1 MAHKIN
7 LRRAAALQTT
17 LLDTIRSIKIE
28 TNIRLN
34 EWQDPAQALQEGNT
48 QLLANDAR
56 RNDLLMSLYSIR
68 AQVGVNNAASGVS
81 QKLSH
86 MAYID
91 KRVAQLTE
99 MIDGVERVETVEVI
113 AGRLEKIRNR
123 PADSRASLYGHHDEV
138 TSSVLTNEQIEG
150 IRGIVR
156 DLKKQ
161 KTSLND
167 EVLELNVRTEIEL
180 SADVEAVLVREGLI

>member
-7 LRRAAALQTT
+7 LRRAAALQNT
-17 LLDTIRSIKIE
+17 LLETIRSIKIQP
-28 TNIRLN
+28 NIHLN
-34 EWQDPAQALQEGNT
+34 EWQDPAQALQAGNT
-48 QLLANDAR
+48 QLLTNDAR

-91 KRVAQLTE
+91 KRIAQLTE
-99 MIDGVERVETVEVI
+99 MIEGVDRVEDVSVI
-113 AGRLEKIRNR
+113 TGKLEKIRNR
-123 PADSRASLYGHHDEV
+123 PADSRASIYGHNDEV
-138 TSSVLTNEQIEG
+138 VTSVLTAEQIEG
-150 IRGIVR
+150 IRGVIR

-161 KTSLND
+161 KTALND

-180 SADVEAVLVREGLI
+180 TADVEAVLVREALI